1 MCYSDSQGVYCT
13 VKIKH
18 LPYHTIHSQTNHS
31 LNVNFALRNVQC
43 PSYSYEFPL
52 HYALP
57 MSVITL
63 RQTAHSGRSL
73 QNTSSTIYT
82 SLALFWSYLFDE
94 MSPCVVE
101 RAERPA
107 YIPHLER
114 RGTAH
119 CGAFGWLIAVPR
131 RRESFEEVC
140 VNIHPCV
147 CVCVSVCPYVVSVWA
162 HSCCGT
168 LTVKLLSEFVMRCRS
183 VSGSDSTN
191 QWNNSWWSM
200 MDNIRKSLSLPLSLS
215 WHQGLL
221 VIYFTSP
228 HPSLLLLSFFF
239 SLKCTL
245 DKNIWLCP

>member
-31 LNVNFALRNVQC
+31 LNVNFSLRNVQC

-94 MSPCVVE
+94 MSPCVVA
-101 RAERPA
+101 RAKTGLFTMFRETGKA
-107 YIPHLER
+107 NWGVL
-114 RGTAH
+114 
-119 CGAFGWLIAVPR
+119 GWLITVPR
-131 RRESFEEVC
+131 RRESFKEGSVCVC

-147 CVCVSVCPYVVSVWA
+147 SSQVGQLSSVCVDW
-162 HSCCGT
+162 
-168 LTVKLLSEFVMRCRS
+168 FI
-183 VSGSDSTN
+183 N
-191 QWNNSWWSM
+191 
-200 MDNIRKSLSLPLSLS
+200 
-215 WHQGLL
+215 
-221 VIYFTSP
+221 
-228 HPSLLLLSFFF
+228 
-239 SLKCTL
+239 
-245 DKNIWLCP
+245 LCQASQLIG